1 MVDAVVASGRP
12 YATGRLVQGAARG
25 YHPASGVGHPGR
37 EDLVSLNHVYRRSA
51 LSNVDD
57 RALLLAHPEVL
68 ELTAD
73 SLTTGRTRV
82 VAVEESVVGFATTSL
97 HDDRLELDDLFVDP
111 DWWRR
116 GIARDLVSDASAIA
130 RASGVDHIEVTANDH
145 AAGFY
150 ERTGFVKIGVAS
162 TPLGVPAARL
172 RRPASLG

>member
-1 MVDAVVASGRP
+1 MAIIPRVEWAIRDARI
-12 YATGRLVQGAARG
+12 
-25 YHPASGVGHPGR
+25 